1 MEALLKLGWL
11 AGIVGVLFCIVGIG
25 VRLSGAF
32 WIGGFQVGTLLQAGV
47 AGLVFG
53 CFCMLAYL
61 TRKH

>member
-11 AGIVGVLFCIVGIG
+11 AGIVGVLLCIVGIG

-61 TRKH
+61 TRNH

>member
-11 AGIVGVLFCIVGIG
+11 AGIVGVLLCIVGIG

-61 TRKH
+61 TQKH

>member
-11 AGIVGVLFCIVGIG
+11 AGIVGVLLCILSVGL
-25 VRLSGAF
+25 RLTGAF
-32 WIGGFQVGTLLQAGV
+32 WLGGFQIGTLLLAGV

-53 CFCMLAYL
+53 CFCMLGYL